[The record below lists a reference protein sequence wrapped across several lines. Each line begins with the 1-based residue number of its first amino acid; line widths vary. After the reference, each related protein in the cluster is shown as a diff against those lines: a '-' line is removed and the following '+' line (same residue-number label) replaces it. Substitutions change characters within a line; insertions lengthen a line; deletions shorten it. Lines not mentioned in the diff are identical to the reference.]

1 MAALTF
7 ADLEIRSVFSIE
19 KILSCHFETAENEH
33 ARLYFT
39 AQAECRQARE
49 EIEGMLSGQKV
60 SLHGRGE
67 SQPVFTGVIGRA
79 AIEDAHGSY
88 ILKAEVLSNT
98 CQLDLVKK
106 SRSFQDTR
114 MTYSQVVQS
123 VLREYPK
130 AGCVFKVG
138 GEKAIGYPI
147 IQYLETDWE
156 FLKRLASHFNA
167 SLFPELHTGEPKL
180 YFGLPQRETLH
191 QEEISHYKVRV
202 DEKYYRMGGETLRY
216 RKADFLHY
224 LFESSEAYEVGDQV
238 ELKGRTLLVV
248 RKYCRLDK
256 DGEILYT
263 YDVGSVRLASQLRR
277 YNEKIAGMS
286 LQGSV
291 LETYSQM
298 VKLHLDVDPQPT
310 AAYPY
315 CWAPATGNLMYL
327 MPKVGTRVALYFP
340 SGDEGEARAVTCIR
354 TNGGQNSASM
364 TDISRRGLVTEHDK
378 QLQLYADRLGL
389 IGSGQEGTPSSII
402 LEDGKGIALESDHPI
417 SIFAK
422 GNVNIGGKVVKFTCK
437 TSVMAF
443 SKGGKPVPEEG
454 GDEIPP
460 VAVLV
465 IKEGNVGGYTEN
477 LPVHMVGLTYREFPN
492 IEDAPQKGTF
502 NWGKFALGIL
512 AGAAVVAACV
522 FTFGVGV
529 IAVSAA
535 VAVTAVAVND
545 VYTGNVSSMGTYFK
559 AAQAGAVVGM
569 IGAAAGAIGGMVVG
583 ALKLGAVGTA
593 VVSGVAGGLS
603 AGASTLTTDAI
614 MNGGA
619 LALSP
624 FGQMVSG
631 KPMFSDGIFDKAW
644 DNTVIF
650 GAGGAL
656 GSYGMGMA
664 DSPVLKLLIG
674 LASPVPFAMMGSAL
688 DDEGVSEFLPSGG
701 GLSFDDGF
709 GGGMGL
715 NMLLFS
721 GGVQLFENSPA
732 LAGAG
737 AAGGT
742 YGGTTAVLGGN
753 AGAAAGSP
761 AAAVN
766 PAAAAGQMALY
777 NQLAGGLAAM
787 ETLLGHLN
795 KEEAARQQKVL
806 EQARERVRLPGP
818 SAGWS

>member
-1 MAALTF
+1 
-7 ADLEIRSVFSIE
+7 
-19 KILSCHFETAENEH
+19 
-33 ARLYFT
+33 
-39 AQAECRQARE
+39 
-49 EIEGMLSGQKV
+49 ML
-60 SLHGRGE
+60 
-67 SQPVFTGVIGRA
+67 
-79 AIEDAHGSY
+79 
-88 ILKAEVLSNT
+88 
-98 CQLDLVKK
+98 
-106 SRSFQDTR
+106 
-114 MTYSQVVQS
+114 
-123 VLREYPK
+123 
-130 AGCVFKVG
+130 
-138 GEKAIGYPI
+138 
-147 IQYLETDWE
+147 
-156 FLKRLASHFNA
+156 
-167 SLFPELHTGEPKL
+167 
-180 YFGLPQRETLH
+180 
-191 QEEISHYKVRV
+191 
-202 DEKYYRMGGETLRY
+202 
-216 RKADFLHY
+216 
-224 LFESSEAYEVGDQV
+224 
-238 ELKGRTLLVV
+238 
-248 RKYCRLDK
+248 
-256 DGEILYT
+256 
-263 YDVGSVRLASQLRR
+263 
-277 YNEKIAGMS
+277 
-286 LQGSV
+286 
-291 LETYSQM
+291 
-298 VKLHLDVDPQPT
+298 
-310 AAYPY
+310 
-315 CWAPATGNLMYL
+315 
-327 MPKVGTRVALYFP
+327 
-340 SGDEGEARAVTCIR
+340 
-354 TNGGQNSASM
+354 
-364 TDISRRGLVTEHDK
+364 
-378 QLQLYADRLGL
+378 
-389 IGSGQEGTPSSII
+389 
-402 LEDGKGIALESDHPI
+402 
-417 SIFAK
+417 
-422 GNVNIGGKVVKFTCK
+422 
-437 TSVMAF
+437 
-443 SKGGKPVPEEG
+443 
-454 GDEIPP
+454 
-460 VAVLV
+460 
-465 IKEGNVGGYTEN
+465 
-477 LPVHMVGLTYREFPN
+477 
-492 IEDAPQKGTF
+492 
-502 NWGKFALGIL
+502 
-512 AGAAVVAACV
+512 
-522 FTFGVGV
+522 TFGVGV

-545 VYTGNVSSMGTYFK
+545 VYTGNASSMGTYFK
-559 AAQAGAVVGM
+559 AAQAGAAVGM

-753 AGAAAGSP
+753 AGAAAGNP

-806 EQARERVRLPGP
+806 EQARERFQELAEAEEKYISANIKSRAEALAAVEAMMRELDLTQSQYEAIRDALIAQNVISAAAGQAYAGTWEDLLYGDLAEYGVGYAPVLGNIYFAKKRKEAAASQAGTASGGVAAGGALPPGKEP
-818 SAGWS
+818 GDDKEAEGKFNTDEYYKKGLKEVPDDWIEVEAPEELKIKSESFKDFLRQQGYDPKNWRKVVEKWASPDGTIYQRNYWTNGTDYYYHGDGIEEFFPH

>member
-1 MAALTF
+1 M
-7 ADLEIRSVFSIE
+7 
-19 KILSCHFETAENEH
+19 
-33 ARLYFT
+33 
-39 AQAECRQARE
+39 
-49 EIEGMLSGQKV
+49 
-60 SLHGRGE
+60 
-67 SQPVFTGVIGRA
+67 
-79 AIEDAHGSY
+79 
-88 ILKAEVLSNT
+88 
-98 CQLDLVKK
+98 
-106 SRSFQDTR
+106 
-114 MTYSQVVQS
+114 
-123 VLREYPK
+123 
-130 AGCVFKVG
+130 
-138 GEKAIGYPI
+138 
-147 IQYLETDWE
+147 
-156 FLKRLASHFNA
+156 
-167 SLFPELHTGEPKL
+167 
-180 YFGLPQRETLH
+180 
-191 QEEISHYKVRV
+191 
-202 DEKYYRMGGETLRY
+202 
-216 RKADFLHY
+216 
-224 LFESSEAYEVGDQV
+224 
-238 ELKGRTLLVV
+238 
-248 RKYCRLDK
+248 
-256 DGEILYT
+256 
-263 YDVGSVRLASQLRR
+263 
-277 YNEKIAGMS
+277 
-286 LQGSV
+286 
-291 LETYSQM
+291 
-298 VKLHLDVDPQPT
+298 
-310 AAYPY
+310 
-315 CWAPATGNLMYL
+315 
-327 MPKVGTRVALYFP
+327 
-340 SGDEGEARAVTCIR
+340 
-354 TNGGQNSASM
+354 
-364 TDISRRGLVTEHDK
+364 
-378 QLQLYADRLGL
+378 
-389 IGSGQEGTPSSII
+389 
-402 LEDGKGIALESDHPI
+402 
-417 SIFAK
+417 
-422 GNVNIGGKVVKFTCK
+422 
-437 TSVMAF
+437 
-443 SKGGKPVPEEG
+443 
-454 GDEIPP
+454 
-460 VAVLV
+460 
-465 IKEGNVGGYTEN
+465 
-477 LPVHMVGLTYREFPN
+477 
-492 IEDAPQKGTF
+492 
-502 NWGKFALGIL
+502 
-512 AGAAVVAACV
+512 

-614 MNGGA
+614 MNGGS

-753 AGAAAGSP
+753 AGAAAGNP

-806 EQARERVRLPGP
+806 EQARERFQELAEAEEKYISANIKSRAEALAAVEAMMRELDLTQSQYEAIRDALIAQNVISAAAGQAYAGTWEDLLYGDLAEYGVGYAPVLGNIYFAKSWRARAAAKQAAASGGAIGTPSPNPNGNNKPNREDKDELGKTKHGDQRLKERGFTDDKIADIIENYSQKVYQEGGRTVYIKKNGNYYDVIIINANGEIVTAVGGNTKSLKTWKDVIKMLNNNGGYSSLPY
-818 SAGWS
+818 

>member
-1 MAALTF
+1 M
-7 ADLEIRSVFSIE
+7 
-19 KILSCHFETAENEH
+19 
-33 ARLYFT
+33 
-39 AQAECRQARE
+39 
-49 EIEGMLSGQKV
+49 
-60 SLHGRGE
+60 
-67 SQPVFTGVIGRA
+67 
-79 AIEDAHGSY
+79 
-88 ILKAEVLSNT
+88 
-98 CQLDLVKK
+98 
-106 SRSFQDTR
+106 
-114 MTYSQVVQS
+114 
-123 VLREYPK
+123 
-130 AGCVFKVG
+130 
-138 GEKAIGYPI
+138 
-147 IQYLETDWE
+147 
-156 FLKRLASHFNA
+156 
-167 SLFPELHTGEPKL
+167 
-180 YFGLPQRETLH
+180 
-191 QEEISHYKVRV
+191 
-202 DEKYYRMGGETLRY
+202 
-216 RKADFLHY
+216 
-224 LFESSEAYEVGDQV
+224 
-238 ELKGRTLLVV
+238 
-248 RKYCRLDK
+248 
-256 DGEILYT
+256 
-263 YDVGSVRLASQLRR
+263 
-277 YNEKIAGMS
+277 
-286 LQGSV
+286 
-291 LETYSQM
+291 
-298 VKLHLDVDPQPT
+298 
-310 AAYPY
+310 
-315 CWAPATGNLMYL
+315 
-327 MPKVGTRVALYFP
+327 
-340 SGDEGEARAVTCIR
+340 
-354 TNGGQNSASM
+354 
-364 TDISRRGLVTEHDK
+364 
-378 QLQLYADRLGL
+378 
-389 IGSGQEGTPSSII
+389 
-402 LEDGKGIALESDHPI
+402 
-417 SIFAK
+417 
-422 GNVNIGGKVVKFTCK
+422 
-437 TSVMAF
+437 
-443 SKGGKPVPEEG
+443 
-454 GDEIPP
+454 
-460 VAVLV
+460 
-465 IKEGNVGGYTEN
+465 
-477 LPVHMVGLTYREFPN
+477 
-492 IEDAPQKGTF
+492 
-502 NWGKFALGIL
+502 
-512 AGAAVVAACV
+512 

-614 MNGGA
+614 MNGGP

-806 EQARERVRLPGP
+806 EQARERFQELAEAEEKYISANIKSRAEALAAVEAMMRELDLTQSQYEAIRDALIAQNVISAAAGQAYAGTWEDLLYGDLAEYGVGYAPVLGNIYWAMSKEQRAALRARRKELMAEINSMKNPPPDKKPDKEQKPLKKPSREKFDKYLDELEKKTGYKFTEEQRQKLYDALDNEDFYELTPEQNKAWRNDFDNKKDRLIQEWEKHTGQKWPTYKKWVMTDNGP
-818 SAGWS
+818 VLKTYKYDAHHIFENHFTGAAEWWNIIPAHPDTHTGIGGIHWGDSLADNLFNDN

>member
-1 MAALTF
+1 M
-7 ADLEIRSVFSIE
+7 
-19 KILSCHFETAENEH
+19 
-33 ARLYFT
+33 
-39 AQAECRQARE
+39 
-49 EIEGMLSGQKV
+49 
-60 SLHGRGE
+60 
-67 SQPVFTGVIGRA
+67 
-79 AIEDAHGSY
+79 
-88 ILKAEVLSNT
+88 
-98 CQLDLVKK
+98 
-106 SRSFQDTR
+106 
-114 MTYSQVVQS
+114 
-123 VLREYPK
+123 LREYPK
-130 AGCVFKVG
+130 VGCVFKVG

-156 FLKRLASHFNA
+156 FLKRLASHFNT

-238 ELKGRTLLVV
+238 ALKGRTLRVV

-291 LETYSQM
+291 LETYGQM

-402 LEDGKGIALESDHPI
+402 LEDGKGIALESDYPI

-512 AGAAVVAACV
+512 AGAAVVAVCV
-522 FTFGVGV
+522 LTFGVGV

-545 VYTGNVSSMGTYFK
+545 VYTGNASSMGTYFK

-753 AGAAAGSP
+753 AGAAAGNP

-806 EQARERVRLPGP
+806 EQARER
-818 SAGWS
+818 